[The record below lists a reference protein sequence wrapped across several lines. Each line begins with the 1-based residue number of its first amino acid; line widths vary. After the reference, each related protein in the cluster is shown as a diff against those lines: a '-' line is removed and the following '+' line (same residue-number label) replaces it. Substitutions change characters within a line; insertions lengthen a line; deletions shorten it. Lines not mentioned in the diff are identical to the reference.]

1 MRRVPYPYPA
11 FRFCRQRHL
20 AQPAGCARYSH
31 FQPQGV
37 QLSMRFSSL
46 TFVLLFLLALVS
58 PARAGLLPGAQAS
71 APPQPVVL
79 PDPLKRE
86 TPRSMIS
93 GLIAAL
99 AEHDYDRAAQY
110 FDSPMNSNRQR
121 INAATQA
128 RNFQALLDNGGSL
141 EPYAAVSN
149 DAVGRIDD
157 DLPIDQERVGQ
168 VTIGGKKVPVLLS
181 RAEEDG
187 VQVWKISRDTVGQIA
202 AAAPRTQSPQAAA
215 QDELIV
221 AGAPLKDWGML
232 IGLGV
237 MLFGGLWIVAAL
249 LVAVMRR
256 LVADPAASGLY
267 RFFEAAL
274 PPFSL
279 LIAGFVFFTWA
290 ERLPVAIVAR
300 QALLRY
306 AGIVSVIAFVWFGL
320 RLVDAVSQLAI
331 ARMQRRQRRQV
342 VSVITLLRR
351 TVKVLLLLFSGIGI
365 LDTFGIDVTTGIAAL
380 GIGGIALALGAQK
393 TVENLVGS
401 VTVIADR
408 PAQVGDFI
416 KVGDLVGTVED
427 VGIRS
432 TRIRTLERTLVTIP
446 NGDLSARQ
454 IENFAARDRFLFNP
468 VIAIDYQVPSAK
480 LREALAIVHGVLAEH
495 DKIAEGFRARLGRI
509 AERAFNIEVFSYI
522 EVTDFEVNVAIR
534 EELLLTIYERL
545 ETAGIGLAF
554 QTQMTVFSP
563 EQLGVLARDRTVLRE
578 RAANASRIG
587 S

>member
-1 MRRVPYPYPA
+1 
-11 FRFCRQRHL
+11 
-20 AQPAGCARYSH
+20 
-31 FQPQGV
+31 
-37 QLSMRFSSL
+37 MRFSSF

-110 FDSPMNSNRQR
+110 FDSPLNSNRQR

-157 DLPIDQERVGQ
+157 ELPVEQERVGQ

-181 RAEEDG
+181 RGEEDG
-187 VQVWKISRDTVGQIA
+187 VQVWKISRDTVSQIA
-202 AAAPRTQSPQAAA
+202 AAGQRVQAAT

-237 MLFGGLWIVAAL
+237 MLFGGLWVVAAL
-249 LVAVMRR
+249 LVAIMRR

-320 RLVDAVSQLAI
+320 RMVDAISQLAI

-468 VIAIDYQVPSAK
+468 VIAIDYQVSSAK
-480 LREALAIVHGVLAEH
+480 LREALGIVHGVLAEH

-509 AERAFNIEVFSYI
+509 AERAFNIEVFAYI
-522 EVTDFEVNVAIR
+522 DVSDFEVNVVIR

-545 ETAGIGLAF
+545 EKAGIGLAF

-563 EQLGVLARDRTVLRE
+563 EQLGVLTRDRSMLRE

>member
-1 MRRVPYPYPA
+1 MRI
-11 FRFCRQRHL
+11 
-20 AQPAGCARYSH
+20 
-31 FQPQGV
+31 
-37 QLSMRFSSL
+37 FSSPIR
-46 TFVLLFLLALVS
+46 FVLLLLLALAL
-58 PARAGLLPGAQAS
+58 PASAGLLPET
-71 APPQPVVL
+71 PPPAAEKAV
-79 PDPLKRE
+79 PDPLRRE

-93 GLIAAL
+93 GLIASL

-110 FDSPMNSNRQR
+110 FDSPQNSTRQR
-121 INAATQA
+121 VNAAAQA
-128 RNFQALLDNGGSL
+128 RSFQALLDNGGSL

-149 DAVGRIDD
+149 ELTGRIDD
-157 DLPIDQERVGQ
+157 DLPIEQERVGQ
-168 VTIGGKKVPVLLS
+168 ITVQGKQMPVLLS
-181 RAEEDG
+181 RSEEEG
-187 VQVWKISRDTVGQIA
+187 QQIWKVSRETVGQIVA
-202 AAAPRTQSPQAAA
+202 ASQSAPAAKVAAE
-215 QDELIV
+215 DRFV
-221 AGAPLKDWGML
+221 VGGAPLKDWGML
-232 IGLGV
+232 VGLGV

-249 LVAVMRR
+249 LVALMRR
-256 LVADPAASGLY
+256 LVADPAANGLF

-274 PPFSL
+274 PPLSL
-279 LIAGFVFFTWA
+279 LIAGFVFFHWA
-290 ERLPVAIVAR
+290 ERIPVAIVAR
-300 QALLRY
+300 QTLLRY
-306 AGIVSVIAFVWFGL
+306 TGIVSVIAFVWFGL
-320 RLVDAVSQLAI
+320 RLVDALSRLAI
-331 ARMQRRQRRQV
+331 ARMQRHQRRQV

-454 IENFAARDRFLFNP
+454 IENFAARDRYLFNP
-468 VIAIDYQVPSAK
+468 VIAVDYQVSSAK
-480 LREALAIVHGVLAEH
+480 LREAIGIVYQVLAEH
-495 DKIAEGFRARLGRI
+495 EKIAEGFRARLGRI
-509 AERAFNIEVFSYI
+509 AERSFNIEVFAYI
-522 EVTDFEVNVAIR
+522 DVLDFEVNVVIR

-545 ETAGIGLAF
+545 EKAGIGLAF
-554 QTQMTVFSP
+554 QTQTMVFSP
-563 EQLGVLARDRTVLRE
+563 EQLGVLTRDRAVLRERAE
-578 RAANASRIG
+578 RAANASRID